1 MFGLI
6 MLIIPSIPD
15 DRTDHMTITQFNP
28 ALAWKNQL
36 YNYTI
41 IYFAIITNLLI
52 Y

>member
-15 DRTDHMTITQFNP
+15 DRTDHMIITQFNP
-28 ALAWKNQL
+28 PLAWKNQS
-36 YNYTI
+36 YNYEI